1 MASNTG
7 KVVAVMAF
15 ATLNVG
21 STPTSAMKLQMN
33 IFRRRR
39 GETAAADVASK
50 EIAGRVQQAK
60 DILKAA
66 YDKNMQN
73 YIDVDADG
81 KPVDVERV
89 DTFKNAW
96 VSIRHDLGFLPQ
108 GWGLKNPFT
117 GNRLITLV
125 NPADPIEYVPRGA
138 LSPSE
143 QLNASNPDV

>member
-1 MASNTG
+1 
-7 KVVAVMAF
+7 
-15 ATLNVG
+15 
-21 STPTSAMKLQMN
+21 
-33 IFRRRR
+33 
-39 GETAAADVASK
+39 
-50 EIAGRVQQAK
+50 
-60 DILKAA
+60 LKAA

-143 QLNASNPDV
+143 QLKASNPDV